1 MVPIRRLTPRN
12 PRPGIQEDQVWSAP
26 HRTMALFTGGKDHAL
41 PRNTRSTLLPRST
54 QITLIRPR
62 TPRNPRPGIQEDQAW
77 SAPHRTMA
85 LFTENKDHALPRN
98 TRSTLLP
105 RSTQIALIRPRTPRN
120 PRPGIQEDQAW
131 SAPHRTMA
139 LFTENK
145 GHALPRN
152 TRSTLLPRSTQIT
165 LIRPR
170 TPRNPRPG
178 IQEDQAW

>member
-41 PRNTRSTLLPRST
+41 PRNKRSTLLPRST
-54 QITLIRPR
+54 QIAPIRPR

-85 LFTENKDHALPRN
+85 LFIEPKHHPLRPDARRAGMQRRSQRTPIHPRTTRNPRPGIQEDQAWFAHQRTTALFTESKDHALPRN

-120 PRPGIQEDQAW
+120 PRPGIRNDQA
-131 SAPHRTMA
+131 
-139 LFTENK
+139 
-145 GHALPRN
+145 
-152 TRSTLLPRSTQIT
+152 
-165 LIRPR
+165 
-170 TPRNPRPG
+170 
-178 IQEDQAW
+178 